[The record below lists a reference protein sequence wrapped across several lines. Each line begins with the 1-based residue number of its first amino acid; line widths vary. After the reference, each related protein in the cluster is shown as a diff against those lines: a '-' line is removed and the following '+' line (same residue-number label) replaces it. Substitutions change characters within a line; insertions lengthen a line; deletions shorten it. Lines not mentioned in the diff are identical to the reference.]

1 MPCRAE
7 GTARQRSLRGVVRTL
22 VVSDLHLG
30 ARTGVDL
37 LRRAPVRGRLLERLD
52 GVDRLVLLGDT
63 IELRHG
69 PPREA
74 LAAAEPL
81 LRAIG
86 AAMRGGAVLLV
97 AGNHDHRLLA
107 PWLEGRGDGGR
118 PPPLGLEERP
128 GADATALTRAGAAL
142 LAPAGG
148 GVRYPRAWLAEGGC
162 ATHGH
167 YMDRHSTVP
176 SFERLAAGALGRV
189 LNDRVE
195 DISAPDDYEVVLA
208 PLYAL
213 LDAIAVRA
221 PDGRGP
227 SHANASSRAW
237 RALAGDGRR
246 PLRRTLLAGAFPV
259 GVRALNRAGIGPFRA
274 DLSGPELRRAGLR
287 AMREVVARLRID
299 ARHVVFG
306 HTHRAGPLPD
316 DHAADWALPGG
327 GALLNT
333 GSWIHE
339 RAWTSAGPGG
349 AYWPGAAVE
358 LEDGGPPRP
367 VRLLDDPD
375 AARLVR

>member
-1 MPCRAE
+1 
-7 GTARQRSLRGVVRTL
+7 VRTL
-22 VVSDLHLG
+22 CVSDLHLG

-37 LRRAPVRGRLLERLD
+37 LRRAPVRDRLLARLD
-52 GVDRLVLLGDT
+52 GIDRLVLLGDT
-63 IELRHG
+63 VELRHG

-74 LAAAEPL
+74 LAAAAPVL
-81 LRAIG
+81 GAIG
-86 AAMRGGAVLLV
+86 AAMRGGQVVLV
-97 AGNHDHRLLA
+97 PGNHDHRLIA

-118 PPPLGLEERP
+118 PPPLGLEERA
-128 GADATALTRAGAAL
+128 GRDATPLTAAL
-142 LAPAGG
+142 AEALAPAEVD
-148 GVRYPRAWLAEGGC
+148 VRYPGVWLAGGVY

-167 YMDRHSTVP
+167 YVDRHSTVP

-189 LNDRVE
+189 LGDRIE
-195 DISAPDDYEVVLA
+195 DISSPDDYEVVLA

-227 SHANASSRAW
+227 SHANASTRAW

-246 PLRRTLLAGAFPV
+246 PLRRTLLAGAFPLGV
-259 GVRALNRAGIGPFRA
+259 GALNRAGVGPFRA

-287 AMREVVARLRID
+287 AMRAVVARLRID

-316 DHAADWALPGG
+316 DDPADWALPGG

-349 AYWPGAAVE
+349 PYWPGAAVE
-358 LEDGGPPRP
+358 LEDGGRPRP
-367 VRLLDDPD
+367 LRLLDDPD
-375 AARLVR
+375 GARLVT

>member
-1 MPCRAE
+1 
-7 GTARQRSLRGVVRTL
+7 VRTL
-22 VVSDLHLG
+22 CVSDLHLG
-30 ARTGVDL
+30 ARTRVDV
-37 LRRAPVRGRLLERLD
+37 LRRPAVRDRLVERLD

-63 IELRHG
+63 VELRHG

-74 LAAAEPL
+74 LAAAEPV

-86 AAMRGGAVLLV
+86 AAMGGGEVVLV

-128 GADATALTRAGAAL
+128 GPDATALTRVVADL
-142 LAPAGG
+142 LAPATVD
-148 GVRYPRAWLAEGGC
+148 VRYPGTWLAEGVY

-167 YMDRHSTVP
+167 YVDRHSTVP

-189 LNDRVE
+189 LGDRVE
-195 DISAPDDYEVVLA
+195 AISSPDDYEVVLA

-227 SHANASSRAW
+227 SHANASTRAW

-246 PLRRTLLAGAFPV
+246 PLRRRLLVGAFPLGV
-259 GVRALNRAGIGPFRA
+259 GALNRAGIGPFRA
-274 DLSGPELRRAGLR
+274 DLSGPELRRAALR
-287 AMREVVARLRID
+287 AMREVVERLRID

-306 HTHRAGPLPD
+306 HTHRAGPLAGD
-316 DHAADWALPGG
+316 DPADWALAGG
-327 GALLNT
+327 GRLLNT
-333 GSWIHE
+333 GSWILE
-339 RAWTSAGPGG
+339 RAWTRAGPGSP
-349 AYWPGAAVE
+349 YWPGAAVV
-358 LEDGGPPRP
+358 LEDGGEPRP
-367 VRLLDDPD
+367 LRLLDDPQ
-375 AARLVR
+375 AARLLA

>member
-1 MPCRAE
+1 MPCSAE

-37 LRRAPVRGRLLERLD
+37 LRRPPVRARLLERLD

-74 LAAAEPL
+74 LATAEPAL
-81 LRAIG
+81 TAIG
-86 AAMRGGAVLLV
+86 EAMRGGEVLLV

-128 GADATALTRAGAAL
+128 GPDATPLMRALAAL
-142 LAPAGG
+142 LAPADV
-148 GVRYPRAWLAEGGC
+148 GVRYPGAWLGDGVY

-167 YMDRHSTVP
+167 YVDRHSTVP
-176 SFERLAAGALGRV
+176 SFERLAAAALGRV
-189 LNDRVE
+189 LNDRAE
-195 DISAPDDYEVVLA
+195 DISSPDDYEVVLA

-227 SHANASSRAW
+227 SHANASTRAW
-237 RALAGDGRR
+237 RALAGDGHR
-246 PLRRTLLAGAFPV
+246 PLRRTLLAGAFPLGV
-259 GVRALNRAGIGPFRA
+259 GALNRAGIGPFRA

-316 DHAADWALPGG
+316 DDPADWALPGG
-327 GALLNT
+327 GALLNS
-333 GSWIHE
+333 GSWIHD
-339 RAWTSAGPGG
+339 RHWSSTAPGGPYWPGG
-349 AYWPGAAVE
+349 AVG
-358 LEDGGPPRP
+358 LEDGAPPRP
-367 VRLLDDPD
+367 VRLLDDAD

>member
-1 MPCRAE
+1 MPSRAE

-22 VVSDLHLG
+22 VISDLHLG

-37 LRRAPVRGRLLERLD
+37 LRRAPVRARLLERLD

-74 LAAAEPL
+74 LAAAAPVLAEL
-81 LRAIG
+81 G

-107 PWLEGRGDGGR
+107 SWLEGRGDGGR

-128 GADATALTRAGAAL
+128 GPDATALTKAVAEL
-142 LAPAGG
+142 LAPAEVD
-148 GVRYPRAWLAEGGC
+148 VRYPGVWLADDVY

-167 YMDRHSTVP
+167 YVDRHSTVP

-189 LNDRVE
+189 LNDRV
-195 DISAPDDYEVVLA
+195 DAISTPDDYEVVLA

-246 PLRRTLLAGAFPV
+246 PLRRTLLAGAFPL

-274 DLSGPELRRAGLR
+274 DLSGAELRRAGLR
-287 AMREVVARLRID
+287 AMREVVGRLGID

-306 HTHRAGPLPD
+306 HTHRAGPLAGD
-316 DHAADWALPGG
+316 DAADWALPGG

-339 RAWTSAGPGG
+339 RAWTRDGPGG
-349 AYWPGAAVE
+349 PYWPGAAVV
-358 LEDGGPPRP
+358 LEDGGEPRP
-367 VRLLDDPD
+367 LRLLDDP
-375 AARLVR
+375 AAAALLR

>member
-1 MPCRAE
+1 MPSSGEA
-7 GTARQRSLRGVVRTL
+7 TARQRSLPGVVRTL

-30 ARTGVDL
+30 ARTRVDV
-37 LRRAPVRGRLLERLD
+37 LRRPEVRARLLERLD
-52 GVDRLVLLGDT
+52 GIDRLVLLGDT

-74 LAAAEPL
+74 LAMAAPV
-81 LRAIG
+81 LRAVG
-86 AAMRGGAVLLV
+86 DAMRGGAVVLV

-118 PPPLGLEERP
+118 PPPLGLSERA
-128 GADATALTRAGAAL
+128 GAGATPLTRAVAEL
-142 LAPAGG
+142 LAPAAVD
-148 GVRYPRAWLAEGGC
+148 VRYPGVWLGEGVY

-167 YMDRHSTVP
+167 YVDRHTTVP

-189 LNDRVE
+189 LGDRVD
-195 DISAPDDYEVVLA
+195 DIASADDYEVVLA

-227 SHANASSRAW
+227 SHANASTRAW

-246 PLRRTLLAGAFPV
+246 PLRRRVLAGAFPL
-259 GVRALNRAGIGPFRA
+259 GVQALNRAGIGPFRA
-274 DLSGPELRRAGLR
+274 DLSGAELRRAGLR

-306 HTHRAGPLPD
+306 HTHRAGPLPGD
-316 DHAADWALPGG
+316 DPRDWELPGDG
-327 GALLNT
+327 RLLNT

-339 RAWTSAGPGG
+339 RAWTRDGPGG
-349 AYWPGAAVE
+349 PYWPGAAVVI
-358 LEDGGPPRP
+358 EDGDPRP
-367 VRLLDDPD
+367 LRLLDDR
-375 AARLVR
+375 AAAALLR